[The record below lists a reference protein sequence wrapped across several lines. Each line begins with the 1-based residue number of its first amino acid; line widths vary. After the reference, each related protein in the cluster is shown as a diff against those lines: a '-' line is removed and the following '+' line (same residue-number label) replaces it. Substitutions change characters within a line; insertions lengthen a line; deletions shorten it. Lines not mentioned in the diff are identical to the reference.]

1 MPLSLSNFKIFV
13 GCKKGLERGISHQQP
28 ASGRGGAAADWVEA
42 PEADLVEAF
51 GGVVMVAADV
61 VEVVCVVEAELE
73 EGGGKCKVRT
83 TRLVGRRAG

>member
-1 MPLSLSNFKIFV
+1 M
-13 GCKKGLERGISHQQP
+13 
-28 ASGRGGAAADWVEA
+28 
-42 PEADLVEAF
+42 ADLVEAF

-61 VEVVCVVEAELE
+61 MEVVCLVEAELE

>member
-1 MPLSLSNFKIFV
+1 M
-13 GCKKGLERGISHQQP
+13 
-28 ASGRGGAAADWVEA
+28 EA
-42 PEADLVEAF
+42 PVADLVEAF
-51 GGVVMVAADV
+51 GGVVIVAADV